1 MELLY
6 LCITFAVIIAFLA
19 LRRPLYEAMA
29 GGSLATALL
38 FRIPP
43 VECLRMPAALFTS
56 RDAVAI
62 LLSLYLITWLQQ
74 MMEAR
79 SLIKMA
85 QADLNGLFHNR
96 RVNAGG
102 ASLFMGLMPSA
113 AATLLCGDI
122 VKDSAGDYL
131 PPREQAFIASWF
143 RHIPE
148 STLPTY
154 TGVLLMTSL
163 SGVAL
168 PGFLL
173 GMLAPLCVLTALGW
187 LFGLRKLPK
196 DPGTPVSQNRLLDL
210 LHLVQHL
217 WPLGLILAL
226 ILAFGVGVV
235 PAVLAA
241 IAALAVAGRFS
252 PRELLP
258 MLPAAFDWKLLLNTY
273 VVLVLKEYI
282 AYTGVLN
289 LLPKL
294 LGRLPI
300 PSFLVFALLFFL
312 GGIVSGT
319 NGIIALG
326 TPLAFAAIPDG
337 GAPLM
342 VLLMCMCH
350 AASQVSPTHVCL
362 AVATDYFHISM
373 GQLIRKT
380 VPVSL
385 LFCLLMIL
393 YYLLLT
399 LLF

>member
-1 MELLY
+1 MEVLG
-6 LCITFAVIIAFLA
+6 LCAIFAVIIAVLA
-19 LRRPLYEAMA
+19 LGRPLYEAMA
-29 GGSLATALL
+29 AGLLATALL
-38 FRIPP
+38 FRIPLP
-43 VECLRMPAALFTS
+43 ECLKMPAALFT
-56 RDAVAI
+56 RWDAVAI
-62 LLSLYLITWLQQ
+62 LLSLYLITWLQA

-79 SLIKMA
+79 SLIKLA

-131 PPREQAFIASWF
+131 SPRDQAFIASWF

-154 TGVLLMTSL
+154 TGVLLMASL

-168 PGFLL
+168 PGFLACMTVPLVILVLL
-173 GMLAPLCVLTALGW
+173 GRH
-187 LFGLRKLPK
+187 FGLRKLPK
-196 DPGTPVSQNRLLDL
+196 DPGTPVSRNRPMDL
-210 LHLVQHL
+210 VHLVQHL
-217 WPLGLILAL
+217 WPLVLILTLILAL
-226 ILAFGVGVV
+226 GMGVV
-235 PAVLAA
+235 PAVLTA
-241 IAALAVAGRFS
+241 IAALTLIGRFS

-289 LLPKL
+289 LLPEL
-294 LGRLPI
+294 LGQLPI
-300 PSFLVFALLFFL
+300 PSFLIFALLFFL

-319 NGIIALG
+319 NAIIALG

-342 VLLMCMCH
+342 ALLMCMCH
-350 AASQVSPTHVCL
+350 AASQISPTHVCL

-380 VPVSL
+380 IPVSL
-385 LFCLLMIL
+385 LFGGLMLL
-393 YYLLLT
+393 YYLLLQ
-399 LLF
+399 LVL

>member
-1 MELLY
+1 MELVY
-6 LCITFAVIIAFLA
+6 LCVVFAVIIAFLA

-29 GGSLATALL
+29 GGLLTAALL
-38 FRIPP
+38 FRIPLINCLQIP
-43 VECLRMPAALFTS
+43 VILLS
-56 RDAVAI
+56 KWDNIAI

-79 SLIKMA
+79 NLIKMA
-85 QADLNGLFHNR
+85 QSDLDGLFHNR

-122 VKDSAGDYL
+122 VRDAAGDYL
-131 PPREQAFIASWF
+131 PPQEQAFVASWF

-173 GMLAPLCVLTALGW
+173 GMLVPLCVLIFLGW
-187 LFGLRKLPK
+187 LFGLRALPK
-196 DPGTPVSQNRLLDL
+196 DPGTPVSPNRPADL

-217 WPLGLILAL
+217 WPLMLILAL
-226 ILAFGVGVV
+226 ILGLGMGVV
-235 PAVLAA
+235 PATLLA
-241 IAALAVAGRFS
+241 ISALAVLGHFTPQA
-252 PRELLP
+252 LLP

-282 AYTGVLN
+282 AYTGSLEQ
-289 LLPKL
+289 LPEL
-294 LGRLPI
+294 LGKLPI
-300 PSFLVFALLFFL
+300 PSFLIFALLFFL

-326 TPLAFAAIPDG
+326 TPLAFAAMPDG

-350 AASQVSPTHVCL
+350 AASQISPTHVCL
-362 AVATDYFHISM
+362 AVATDYFQIPM

-380 VPVSL
+380 IPVSL
-385 LFCLLMIL
+385 LFCLLMIA
-393 YYLLLT
+393 YYLALT
-399 LLF
+399 SLF